1 MADKFYITTA
11 IDDPDSPPHI
21 GHAYEKILADD
32 AIDGRA
38 ERVRKIGCPVR

>member
-11 IDDPDSPPHI
+11 IDYTNSPPHI

-38 ERVRKIGCPVR
+38 ERVRKIGCPVQ